1 MRHYRRLLTLIA
13 IMPLSICPALA
24 DAITI
29 PYSFTPGETIT
40 ASKFNSNFSAI
51 TTVVNGNLDDNN
63 IKVGANIA
71 TSKLNLT
78 AELPVL
84 RAASNRCVSAG
95 TTGDTVPRISMTS
108 SGMLSFGAGGSSAH
122 DMGLER
128 EDANTLAVR
137 DAGDTT
143 YKNLKAGAG
152 TFSGALVANSLSLTV
167 PYTAPS
173 KWTLSS
179 KSANFTASDSTGT
192 LYLITASGAIGVTLP
207 ASPADGSVYQ
217 FKRVSGTGLI
227 TFTANGAETID
238 NCGIT
243 KLTTLTL
250 DNEGVVQLTAV
261 SGGWIV
267 S

>member
-1 MRHYRRLLTLIA
+1 MRHYNKFLFA
-13 IMPLSICPALA
+13 ILAGICGAQSVSADPL
-24 DAITI
+24 TI

-40 ASKFNSNFSAI
+40 ASKFNSNFSAVSS
-51 TTVVNGNLDDNN
+51 VVNGNLDDNN

-128 EDANTLAVR
+128 EDANTLSVR

-167 PYTAPS
+167 PYTAPT

-179 KSANFTASDSTGT
+179 QSTNFTANGATGT

-207 ASPADGSVYQ
+207 ASPADGTVYQ
-217 FKRVSGTGLI
+217 FRRVSGTGLI
-227 TFTANGAETID
+227 TITANGVETIN

-243 KLTTLTL
+243 NLTTLTL